1 MRITIVGG
9 GYVGSALASHWQQ
22 QQEQARHWLRVT
34 TTRGERLAELAPLAD
49 AVQLLDA
56 ADPDQLREALEQSE
70 AAVFCLA
77 PGGSRQVDAAGY
89 EATYLRSMEALAAV
103 VPQLPRLQQLVYTS
117 SCSVYGAATGLVE
130 ETTPP
135 QPVEPHARILRE
147 AEERLLA
154 CRSPRRRVAILRLGA
169 IYGPGRDLEP
179 RFRSLAGSRRAGTG
193 ASLISWIHRDDV
205 VAALAWAV
213 EQGFDGLINL
223 VDDEPISVREL
234 IDRCC
239 HAAGLEPVIWEG
251 DNGAGAEG
259 TPAGPAAEPAP
270 PRRLS
275 NRRLRELG
283 LQLQHPRLPILSTP
297 LSPGP
302 GPLPPA

>member
-9 GYVGSALASHWQQ
+9 GYVGSALVSHWQQ
-22 QQEQARHWLRVT
+22 QQPPEGQARHWLRVT
-34 TTRGERLAELAPLAD
+34 TTRSERLAELAPLAD
-49 AVQLLDA
+49 AVQQLDA
-56 ADPDQLREALEQSE
+56 ADPDQLRAALDQSE
-70 AAVFCLA
+70 AAVLCLA
-77 PGGSRQVDAAGY
+77 PGGSRQVEADGY
-89 EATYLRSMEALAAV
+89 EATYLRSMEAVAAV
-103 VPQLPRLQQLVYTS
+103 VPQLPRLQQLVYIS
-117 SCSVYGAATGLVE
+117 SCSVYGAATGLVD

-135 QPVEPHARILRE
+135 QPLEPHARILRE

-179 RFRSLAGSRRAGTG
+179 RFRSLAGSRRAGIG

-234 IDRCC
+234 IDRSCQ
-239 HAAGLEPVIWEG
+239 AAGLQPVIWEG
-251 DNGAGAEG
+251 D
-259 TPAGPAAEPAP
+259 AGPAAEPAP

-283 LQLQHPRLPILSTP
+283 LQLQHPRLPILSAP
-297 LSPGP
+297 LSPET